1 MSVNHDR
8 IRQFEADLHAVFT
21 ASELQISDDS
31 HLHAGHAGAASG
43 GGHFTLRIVATEFQG
58 LNQVARHRAVYAALS
73 KHFPDA
79 IHALI
84 INAFAPDE
92 IAT

>member
-8 IRQFEADLHAVFT
+8 ICLFEADLHAAFT
-21 ASELQISDDS
+21 VSQLQIKDDS
-31 HLHAGHAGAASG
+31 HLHAGHAGAAAG
-43 GGHFTLRIVATEFQG
+43 GGHFTLRIVATEFKG

-73 KHFPDA
+73 RHFPAA

-84 INAFAPDE
+84 INATAPDE
-92 IAT
+92 ITN